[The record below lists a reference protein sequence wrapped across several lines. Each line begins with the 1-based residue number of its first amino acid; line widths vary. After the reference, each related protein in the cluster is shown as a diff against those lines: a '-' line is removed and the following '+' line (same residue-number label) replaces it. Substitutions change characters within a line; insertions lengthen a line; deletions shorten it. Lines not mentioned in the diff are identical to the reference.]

1 MIIIGTYLF
10 LQSLKCRVERLYNI
24 GSTTS
29 SYDRRTAFFIQ
40 LVLRSFNDWFYLFYL
55 PVVKWSFVSNRFRCY
70 DCWMIV
76 LNDPFFSHR
85 MIIFDEPFSQ
95 SLNNHSND
103 RFWRTLIDRLKDP
116 FSRVILVCDRSVFQR
131 FLCCSDERSFLHT
144 PVDNLSTIS
153 SDSFWKIVFNDPILR
168 SSNDR
173 VTKNAWCDCSA
184 IISRDP
190 FLRSVYDPVLQA
202 LTDHIKRR

>member
-1 MIIIGTYLF
+1 MIICIEPF
-10 LQSLKCRVERLYNI
+10 LGAMTVERSF
-24 GSTTS
+24 STIRFS
-29 SYDRRTAFFIQ
+29 LIE
-40 LVLRSFNDWFYLFYL
+40 
-55 PVVKWSFVSNRFRCY
+55 WSFLTNPFTNLWTIIPTIVFY
-70 DCWMIV
+70 D
-76 LNDPFFSHR
+76 
-85 MIIFDEPFSQ
+85 
-95 SLNNHSND
+95 
-103 RFWRTLIDRLKDP
+103 FWWTFTKDP

-190 FLRSVYDPVLQA
+190 LLRSVYDPVLQA